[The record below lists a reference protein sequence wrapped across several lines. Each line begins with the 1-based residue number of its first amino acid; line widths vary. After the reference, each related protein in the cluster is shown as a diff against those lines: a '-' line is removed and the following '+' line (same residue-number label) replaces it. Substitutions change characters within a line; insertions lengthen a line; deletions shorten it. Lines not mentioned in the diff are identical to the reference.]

1 MNYGMMFVTLYRKQG
16 SRPSP
21 WKRNAK
27 SKMAVWGGL
36 TNSCEKKRGKKQR
49 RKGKIQ
55 ASECRVPKNSKIEIR
70 KSFSAVNA
78 KK

>member
-1 MNYGMMFVTLYRKQG
+1 MNYGWSFVTLYRRQG

-36 TNSCEKKRGKKQR
+36 TNSFEKKRGKAKEK
-49 RKGKIQ
+49 RKDI
-55 ASECRVPKNSKIEIR
+55 SI
-70 KSFSAVNA
+70 
-78 KK
+78 

>member
-1 MNYGMMFVTLYRKQG
+1 MNYGMRFVTLYRRQG
-16 SRPSP
+16 SKPSP

-36 TNSCEKKRGKKQR
+36 TNSCEKKRGEKERYKHLNAEFQR
-49 RKGKIQ
+49 I
-55 ASECRVPKNSKIEIR
+55 AEEIR
-70 KSFSAVNA
+70 KPSSVINA